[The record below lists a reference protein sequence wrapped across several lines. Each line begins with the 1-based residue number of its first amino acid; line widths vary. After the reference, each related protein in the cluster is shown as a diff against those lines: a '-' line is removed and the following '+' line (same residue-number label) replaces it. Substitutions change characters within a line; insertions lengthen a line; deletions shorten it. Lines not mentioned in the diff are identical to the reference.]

1 MTRRPSSTAVAGTNG
16 FSHDTHAAHR
26 TLSRDPLERV
36 LDLGARATTAITVA
50 LIIAV
55 LAHGTAVARTAYM
68 SIELLR
74 WSKVVQGKIAERLID
89 EYDLEIAKPLDVPPP
104 PPEQPQE
111 KAPAPP
117 PLAKAPTAPEE
128 PPPEAAQAGKVL
140 TAEPNPNDPVDLTG
154 GGFVSGSGTSYAGGV
169 TQANGTGKGAVYNP
183 AARATGVPG
192 GVGTTAPPVIA
203 AGPDRSRGA
212 GLSGASEWKCP
223 WPAEAE
229 AEQIDEAFVKVQ
241 VAVGTNGKAS
251 KVSVL
256 SDPGHGFAREAQRC
270 AMREAFAPALDHD
283 GNLIVGTTKVLK
295 IHFER

>member
-1 MTRRPSSTAVAGTNG
+1 MERRSSPTAVAGTNG
-16 FSHDTHAAHR
+16 FSHDTRAAR
-26 TLSRDPLERV
+26 YALSREPLERV

-50 LIIAV
+50 LIVAL

-68 SIELLR
+68 SIELMR
-74 WSKVVQGKIAERLID
+74 WSKVVQGKIAERLIE
-89 EYDLEIAKPLDVPPP
+89 EYDVEVSKPVEAPP
-104 PPEQPQE
+104 PPEPPQE
-111 KAPAPP
+111 KAPAPA
-117 PLAKAPTAPEE
+117 PLPKAPIAPEE

-140 TAEPNPNDPVDLTG
+140 TAEPDPNEPLDLTG
-154 GGFVSGSGTSYAGGV
+154 GGFVSGSGATYAGGV
-169 TQANGTGKGAVYNP
+169 TQANGTGKTAVYNP

-192 GVGTTAPPVIA
+192 GIGTTAPPVL

-270 AMREAFAPALDHD
+270 AMRESFAPALDHN
-283 GNLIVGTTKVLK
+283 GTPVEGTTKVLK